1 MFGKLRKYFHV
12 NTSTTPQRSS
22 KDHVPIAVGHVAH
35 VPTVVAHVEGPIVA
49 ALTHPGVGL
58 RACLEVG
65 DGEGVVSVDG
75 ATGEENIWND

>member
-12 NTSTTPQRSS
+12 NTSTTPQRSCE
-22 KDHVPIAVGHVAH
+22 DHIAVAVGHVAH
-35 VPTVVAHVEGPIVA
+35 VPTIVAHVEGPIVA

-58 RACLEVG
+58 RARLEVG

-75 ATGEENIWND
+75 ATVEEIVWNN